1 MTYIKA
7 IFSPISLFLML
18 SAVWGVF
25 HNDLHL
31 AVVCLL
37 GVLSSSVV
45 EHSLMRQKALETHLK
60 RACGDLYEM
69 EQELKDEQDSS
80 A

>member
-31 AVVCLL
+31 AVACLL

-45 EHSLMRQKALETHLK
+45 EHSLMRQKALETHLQSL
-60 RACGDLYEM
+60 CEDLHEM
-69 EQELKDEQDSS
+69 EQELKGEQDSQS
-80 A
+80 